1 MTVADFSQLTR
12 LRPGE
17 KSPYRRIFGVIPAE
31 ETDEEFAAAVE
42 ALS

>member
-1 MTVADFSQLTR
+1 LPDYSARAR

-17 KSPYRRIFGVIPAE
+17 ASPFGRILGGIPAE